1 MDGAHLKG
9 EFKGSILHA
18 VYMDGEDHIVPI
30 GYGICKS
37 ESIDSWT
44 WFLEKLHECIG
55 EMENLSFITDR
66 AASIAVGIQNV
77 FPNAVHGICAFHLLQ
92 NVRAKYG
99 KNDKT
104 KTMFWDI
111 VQAYKTSDFDEAFDR
126 FCRCRP
132 REGEFLSGVP
142 LEKWTRA
149 YFPGLRYD
157 LLTSNS
163 AESMNAMSKDAR
175 KLPVT
180 TLVEFFRASLQ
191 KWFYERRTIAGIP

>member
-77 FPNAVHGICAFHLLQ
+77 FPIAVHGICAFHLLQ
-92 NVRAKYG
+92 NVRAKFG

-111 VQAYKTSDFDEAFDR
+111 LQAYKTSDLMKVSTGFVDVD
-126 FCRCRP
+126 
-132 REGEFLSGVP
+132 
-142 LEKWTRA
+142 LEKESSLA
-149 YFPGLRYD
+149 VSPSKNGLQHI
-157 LLTSNS
+157 
-163 AESMNAMSKDAR
+163 
-175 KLPVT
+175 
-180 TLVEFFRASLQ
+180 FRV
-191 KWFYERRTIAGIP
+191 